1 MKLFLS
7 AASKVFLGFL
17 LIYVLLFLPAG
28 TLRYPFG
35 IRFLLVLFIPMIIV
49 GAVMFIK
56 SPELLKKRLN
66 SKEKQKEQSHLV
78 KLSALMF
85 LIGFVSAS
93 LSYRFD
99 FLLMPDGFSA
109 AGCIVFVLFYLMYFE
124 VLRENAYLSRTI
136 EVQENQKVIDTG
148 LYSVIRHPMYTATI
162 FMFLSIP
169 FILSSFLSLF
179 FFLFYPAIIVLRLK
193 NEEKVLSEGLIGY
206 PEYMNKVKYRLIPY
220 VW

>member
-109 AGCIVFVLFYLMYFE
+109 AACIVFVLFYLMYFE

-206 PEYMNKVKYRLIPY
+206 PEYMNKVKYRLIPC